1 MIGATRRW
9 FQRNRKGLAIGAGVL
24 GAGYLA
30 GQYVLTKIS
39 EARER
44 MSSDRIAREN
54 PEPNVGPEPSQADHD
69 GHSLRRRFEQNQT
82 DCTYTVLAL
91 LPTAAEN
98 IIEALPVEELTKEL
112 QKKRAERLARLN
124 AGETTGSDMS
134 SVSPSVVEEDR
145 KSLSSFQSEGYV
157 HASQVGESAG
167 DEGQPRVKRN
177 KTQLWNEVKI
187 TSITRSFTLVY
198 TLSLLT
204 IFTRIQLNLLGRRN
218 YLSSV
223 ISLAT
228 PPANSSTISLE
239 DHDDELTQTLGDDF
253 ETNRR
258 YLAFSW
264 WLLHRGWKDLTERV
278 QAAVEE
284 AFGPLNPREDISLD
298 KLSELTMVIR
308 KKVEGNTEDERR
320 SQKWLSCLLPP
331 AEEEEYVLRESGV
344 QGVADLSSSHTAS
357 KLRHLLDETA
367 DLIDSPS
374 FSFVLTL
381 LNNEAFSTLIDQ
393 KCAADAFKPVT
404 PAPET
409 APQSFDSIATAVPT
423 AFDRKTKLANLLAVL
438 ARQAHVIGNGTHPP
452 NEYLATMDQNVR
464 ELEAFSAVVYS
475 SNFDLELLGAKE
487 KTSRTKARD
496 SGGPESA
503 SSSPVPEMVEKE
515 VGNDDTA
522 GSVPV
527 LVDHHEDDEQNT
539 TSAESTQQ
547 VPDSAFEQAWGKA
560 MDDGQKPLKE
570 EEGQSTP

>member
-1 MIGATRRW
+1 MIGATKRW
-9 FQRNRKGLAIGAGVL
+9 FQRNRKGLAIGAGVI

-30 GQYVLTKIS
+30 GQYVLSKIS

-54 PEPNVGPEPSQADHD
+54 
-69 GHSLRRRFEQNQT
+69 LRRRFEQNQT

-91 LPTAAEN
+91 LPTATEN

-124 AGETTGSDMS
+124 AGEATGSDLS
-134 SVSPSVVEEDR
+134 SVSPSLPDDDR
-145 KSLSSFQSEGYV
+145 SFQTESFV
-157 HASQVGESAG
+157 HTSQAGESPV
-167 DEGQPRVKRN
+167 DSEGQPRPKRN

-187 TSITRSFTLVY
+187 SSVTRSFTLIY

-228 PPANSSTISLE
+228 PPVNESTISLE

-264 WLLHRGWKDLTERV
+264 WLLHRGWKDLMGTV

-284 AFGPLNPREDISLD
+284 VFGPLNPREDISLA
-298 KLSELTMVIR
+298 KLSELTLQIR
-308 KKVEGNTEDERR
+308 KKVEGSTEDERR
-320 SQKWLSCLLPP
+320 NQKWMSCLLPP

-344 QGVADLSSSHTAS
+344 EGVADPTSSQTAS

-374 FSFVLTL
+374 FSYVLTL
-381 LNNEAFSTLIDQ
+381 LNNEGFSTLIDQ
-393 KCAADAFKPVT
+393 RCANDAFKAPT
-404 PAPET
+404 SAPET
-409 APQSFDSIATAVPT
+409 APMSFDSVATVIPLT
-423 AFDRKTKLANLLAVL
+423 ANAERKTKLANLLAVM
-438 ARQAHVIGNGTHPP
+438 ARQAHVIGNGTHAP
-452 NEYLATMDQNVR
+452 NEYLVAMDQNVR

-475 SNFDLELLGAKE
+475 SNFDLELLGA
-487 KTSRTKARD
+487 TDKAAAPARETDLVD
-496 SGGPESA
+496 SEPL
-503 SSSPVPEMVEKE
+503 SSSF
-515 VGNDDTA
+515 
-522 GSVPV
+522 SQV
-527 LVDHHEDDEQNT
+527 LVEREAEPEVLDDEIEKSQKVEPEEPSSNE
-539 TSAESTQQ
+539 ALA
-547 VPDSAFEQAWGKA
+547 DSAFDDAWNKA
-560 MDDGQKPLKE
+560 NNGDSAPE
-570 EEGQSTP
+570 ESRATQ